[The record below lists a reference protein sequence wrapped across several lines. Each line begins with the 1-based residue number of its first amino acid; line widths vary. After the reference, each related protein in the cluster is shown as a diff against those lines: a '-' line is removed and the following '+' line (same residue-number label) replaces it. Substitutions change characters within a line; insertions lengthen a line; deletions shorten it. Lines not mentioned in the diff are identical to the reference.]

1 MARSWERDELI
12 LALDL
17 YFRVGA
23 RVPSDHP
30 SVVAVSDLL
39 RGLPLN
45 EGVLRGRAFRSP
57 DSVHLKLQNFLSI
70 DPAHNAK
77 GMAHA
82 SQADRQVWREF
93 SADRALVNRLAR
105 QLRGS
110 AKSTDA
116 SQGVEEEDEEEFPEG
131 RILYRVH
138 RRHERSRVLA
148 SKMKRRWLA
157 SQGKL
162 ACLAC
167 GFDFEET
174 YGPRG
179 SGYIECHHIVP
190 VSKLQVGAR
199 TRVEDLVP
207 VCSNCHKILHRWR
220 PWLSVAQLSGLLT
233 AAH

>member
-1 MARSWERDELI
+1 VARSWERDELI

-23 RVPSDHP
+23 RVPSDDP
-30 SVVAVSDLL
+30 DVVEVSDLL

-45 EGVLRGRAFRSP
+45 QGVVRERAFRSP

-70 DPAHNAK
+70 DPAHDAK

-82 SQADRQVWREF
+82 SQADRQVWKDF
-93 SADRALVNRLAR
+93 SADHGLVNRLAK
-105 QLRGS
+105 QLRRS
-110 AKSTDA
+110 AASTYANQAVD
-116 SQGVEEEDEEEFPEG
+116 EDDEEEFPEG

-138 RRHERSRVLA
+138 RRHERSRVLG
-148 SKMKRRWLA
+148 SKMKRRWLGR
-157 SQGKL
+157 QGKL

-179 SGYIECHHIVP
+179 RGYIECHHVVP
-190 VSKLQVGAR
+190 VSELRSGAR

-207 VCSNCHKILHRWR
+207 VCSNCHKMLHRKR

-233 AAH
+233 PGQ